1 MKKARSVR
9 VYQNGIPVWSV
20 GIKNTRTGEKMTLEV
35 TGATNEDA
43 TRKCNLLFGYKGNY
57 QWTGT
62 GPLYVPNPVN
72 LPYYYEEEEG

>member
-20 GIKNTRTGEKMTLEV
+20 GIKNTRTGEKINLEV
-35 TGATNEDA
+35 TGATNEEA
-43 TRKCNLLFGYKGNY
+43 TNKCTGLFYNGAY

-62 GPLYVPNPVN
+62 GPLYAPNPVN
-72 LPYYYEEEEG
+72 IPYYYEEEEEG